1 MRLSA
6 VAISFDSWKRQHTSL
21 TEEFMTFW
29 DFANEHPLA
38 TLFYVLVAIYGV
50 ETFIKACRSGAR
62 KKRRR

>member
-1 MRLSA
+1 
-6 VAISFDSWKRQHTSL
+6 
-21 TEEFMTFW
+21 MTFW